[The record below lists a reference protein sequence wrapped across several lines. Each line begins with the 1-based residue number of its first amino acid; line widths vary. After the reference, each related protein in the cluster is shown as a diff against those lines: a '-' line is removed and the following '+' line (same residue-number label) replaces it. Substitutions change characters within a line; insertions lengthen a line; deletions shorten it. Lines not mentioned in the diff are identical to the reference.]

1 MTHVGGG
8 FGGADASRLQNPS
21 LAMTIL
27 GFGAS
32 TATVNRL
39 SDDFTVPAL
48 GWGVSTMTFFA
59 YQTNS
64 TTTCTIN
71 DVRVQIWNGPPNA
84 GGVVVFGDTTTN
96 RFASCAFSNIYR
108 DSEASALNSARPIMA
123 ATATVVTNLAPGTY
137 WVDYQLGGTLASGPW
152 VPPITITG
160 TATTGNALQW
170 TTAWANL
177 VDTGSTTQQGLRFVI
192 DGSVL
197 PVELQKFSID

>member
-1 MTHVGGG
+1 MT
-8 FGGADASRLQNPS
+8 S
-21 LAMTIL
+21 L
-27 GFGAS
+27 GFTAS
-32 TATVNRL
+32 TAGAFRL
-39 SDDFTVPAL
+39 SDDFTVPAA

-59 YQTNS
+59 YQTGS

-108 DSEASALNSARPIMA
+108 DTETAVANNQRPIQA
-123 ATATVVTNLAPGTY
+123 ATATVVTNLAAGTY
-137 WVDYQLGGTLASGPW
+137 WVDYQLGGTLASGPF

-160 TATTGNALQW
+160 TAVTGNALQW
-170 TTAWANL
+170 NGTAWAAANDGGTAL
-177 VDTGSTTQQGLRFVI
+177 PQQGLRFVI

-197 PVELQKFSID
+197 PVELQRFSID